1 MIKRYLQMLRFVLIM
16 GILTSI
22 VFVGMEIWTAPLIA
36 ANVANELRSTILRAN
51 GISFNTGN
59 INSVFSENI
68 EEVEVD
74 GFLFFVNATTGN
86 ISFEFEGGGVWGPII
101 GVVTLDS
108 DKETIV
114 DIRVTEQQETPGL
127 GGIVATEAYL
137 STFVGIRF
145 LPGIE
150 INKPDSD
157 TNKPNEVDSI
167 TGATRTS
174 KAFEGILNDTY
185 SARLA
190 ALAKVGE

>member
-1 MIKRYLQMLRFVLIM
+1 MIKRYLQMLRFVFIM

-36 ANVANELRSTILRAN
+36 ANVANELRATILRAN

-59 INSVFSENI
+59 INTVFSENI

-74 GFLFFVNATTGN
+74 GFLFFVNASTGN

-101 GVVTLDS
+101 GVVTLDA

-127 GGIVATEAYL
+127 GGIVATDAYL

-150 INKPDSD
+150 INKPDSE

-185 SARLA
+185 SIRVA
-190 ALAKVGE
+190 ALVKVGE